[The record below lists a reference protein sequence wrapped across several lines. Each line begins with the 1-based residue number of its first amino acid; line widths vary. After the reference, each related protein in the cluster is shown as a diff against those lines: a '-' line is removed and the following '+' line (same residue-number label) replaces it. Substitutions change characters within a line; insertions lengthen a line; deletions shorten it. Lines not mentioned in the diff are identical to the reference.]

1 MLTMQRTMKYT
12 ITRKHVFLD
21 KEPVLMY
28 FIENMAFCFDVLER
42 NEKQDKWILS
52 ECAINQE
59 FTLKDVINSSEYLLQ
74 EECHPVIFELD
85 LVNPELIPE

>member
-1 MLTMQRTMKYT
+1 MKYT

-28 FIENMAFCFDVLER
+28 FIKNMAFSFDVLER
-42 NEKQDKWILS
+42 QEKQDKWILS
-52 ECAINQE
+52 ECAINE
-59 FTLKDVINSSEYLLQ
+59 EYTLRDVITSSEYLLQ
-74 EECHPVIFELD
+74 EECHPVLFELD

>member
-1 MLTMQRTMKYT
+1 MKYK

-21 KEPVLMY
+21 KDPVLMY
-28 FIENMAFCFDVLER
+28 FIENMAFAFDVLDKIDRE
-42 NEKQDKWILS
+42 DKWILA
-52 ECAINQE
+52 EAAINE
-59 FTLKDVINSSEYLLQ
+59 EYSLKDVIRSSEYLLQ